1 MVKDSLCFRICRV
14 VQLEAAI
21 KQQAVDLVR
30 ANPTTDIVGCLE
42 HKNGGTMNGALTS
55 GCQTCDTG
63 TNDDDVVRHRL
74 GALEC
79 LRDG

>member
-1 MVKDSLCFRICRV
+1 
-14 VQLEAAI
+14 
-21 KQQAVDLVR
+21 
-30 ANPTTDIVGCLE
+30 
-42 HKNGGTMNGALTS
+42 MNGALTS